1 MRHDPSLRFSILKGI
16 RYISHDIVQQAR
28 HESGVTSFLFVAML
42 CVDFMDFILAQAG
55 SFSRKICTHRH
66 SAPLAQP
73 ISLYKRCPPVPTS
86 WMLVD
91 FTGRRKISG
100 KSHQILVSPKY
111 VHLVVQPLASSLTKM
126 AAPANNRKQFPLR
139 AASADAPLAMRSQRV
154 LLRLTSFFTNVARMS
169 VKFTEYPVKLQKRK
183 YQRIFSRCFLLN

>member
-1 MRHDPSLRFSILKGI
+1 MTFHEVFDRSNETRSQFEVLGSQRRLVTYPMKSYGEHVTRAVLPPFSLW
-16 RYISHDIVQQAR
+16 QC
-28 HESGVTSFLFVAML
+28 FV
-42 CVDFMDFILAQAG
+42 VDFVDFILAQAG
-55 SFSRKICTHRH
+55 SFSRKICTYRR

-91 FTGRRKISG
+91 FTGRRKVSG

-139 AASADAPLAMRSQRV
+139 AVSADAPLAMRSRRV
-154 LLRLTSFFTNVARMS
+154 LLRVTSSGCRRRAHVG
-169 VKFTEYPVKLQKRK
+169 
-183 YQRIFSRCFLLN
+183 